1 MDKFEHSPPG
11 YYDFI
16 LMDVQMPVMN
26 GYEAAAG
33 IRSLERSDANTI
45 PIIALTAN
53 AFAEDVA
60 KALTSGMNYHI
71 AKPIDFNQLFH
82 ALKQFMTT
90 S

>member
-1 MDKFEHSPPG
+1 MRRD
-11 YYDFI
+11 
-16 LMDVQMPVMN
+16 LQMPVMD
-26 GYEAAAG
+26 GCTAARM
-33 IRSLERSDANTI
+33 IRASSHPQARTI

-71 AKPIDFNQLFH
+71 AKPIDFHQLFH